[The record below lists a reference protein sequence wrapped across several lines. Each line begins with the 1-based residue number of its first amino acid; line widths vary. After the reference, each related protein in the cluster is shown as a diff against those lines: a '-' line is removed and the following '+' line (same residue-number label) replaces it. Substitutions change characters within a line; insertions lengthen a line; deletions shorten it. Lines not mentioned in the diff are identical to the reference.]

1 MTNYWKRSTPIV
13 AVYATHLGAI
23 LDPFSDKWSRECCSC
38 DLSETTLL
46 CWFQQTTENNSKNW
60 KLWCGRIAMKSVH
73 YDCFKHS
80 FCSRSLC
87 RRKKL
92 VICERQKCIFSIF
105 RDEAIIP
112 WSVLW
117 LCFMICFHWIWRL
130 QYSWAPVVHRHPTV
144 LPEQIPA
151 LFFFS
156 SVLLGSS
163 SFYWKWEEAKNSNT
177 RGCLYSFWIIYE
189 LFQNLMKSYRRY
201 YPWRKTLWITS
212 KISYIQQFLSSIFQL
227 IKICSV
233 CFLFVFCFSMQSQ
246 LWQVTPCC
254 NEEDTLAVTM
264 GSEAWE
270 CARTLGLSGGVW
282 H

>member
-1 MTNYWKRSTPIV
+1 MTWVKQHCCVGFNKRPKITRKIENCGAEELRWNRYITIV
-13 AVYATHLGAI
+13 SNIHFVLEVCVG
-23 LDPFSDKWSRECCSC
+23 K
-38 DLSETTLL
+38 
-46 CWFQQTTENNSKNW
+46 
-60 KLWCGRIAMKSVH
+60 
-73 YDCFKHS
+73 
-80 FCSRSLC
+80 
-87 RRKKL
+87 KKL

-105 RDEAIIP
+105 RDEAIFP

-212 KISYIQQFLSSIFQL
+212 KISYIQHFLSSIFQL